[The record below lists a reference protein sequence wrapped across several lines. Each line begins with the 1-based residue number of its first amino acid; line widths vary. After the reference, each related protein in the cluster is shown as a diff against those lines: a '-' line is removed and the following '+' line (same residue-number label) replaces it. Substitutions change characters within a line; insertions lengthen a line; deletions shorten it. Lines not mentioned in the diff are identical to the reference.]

1 MSSIFQNARLIHIVG
16 EVVILSA
23 VVIYFHL
30 QNQKLTNQIKEIVKK
45 LEEQDEL
52 LKKHDV
58 ILQRLLTANV
68 QGFQNPGPILRQPQQ
83 HMRQMPLQQTAQ
95 AQAQAPPP
103 PPAPVQK
110 EIPIRQ
116 VKKEIKKVETKPVVL
131 NLDTSIKEVEEEEE
145 DESETEED
153 LDEEIANELKELEKE
168 EDEILVE

>member
-30 QNQKLTNQIKEIVKK
+30 QNQKLTNHIKEIVKK

-68 QGFQNPGPILRQPQQ
+68 QSFQNPGRQFQEQPQPV
-83 HMRQMPLQQTAQ
+83 RQQEPQPVRQQEPQ
-95 AQAQAPPP
+95 
-103 PPAPVQK
+103 PVRRQQPK
-110 EIPIRQ
+110 TEI
-116 VKKEIKKVETKPVVL
+116 KIKKVETKPVAL
-131 NLDTSIKEVEEEEE
+131 NLDTSIKEVEVEVEE
-145 DESETEED
+145 DETENEED
-153 LDEEIANELKELEKE
+153 LDEEIAKELEELE
-168 EDEILVE
+168 ENDEIVVE

>member
-30 QNQKLTNQIKEIVKK
+30 QNQKLTSHIKEIVKK

-68 QGFQNPGPILRQPQQ
+68 QSFQNPGRQQVPQFQ
-83 HMRQMPLQQTAQ
+83 EQPMRP
-95 AQAQAPPP
+95 QAPQFQERPQ
-103 PPAPVQK
+103 APQTPQPTRQQPK
-110 EIPIRQ
+110 TEI
-116 VKKEIKKVETKPVVL
+116 KIKKVETKPVAL
-131 NLDTSIKEVEEEEE
+131 NLDTSIKEVEVEVEE
-145 DESETEED
+145 DETENEED
-153 LDEEIANELKELEKE
+153 LDQEIAKELEELE
-168 EDEILVE
+168 ENDEIVVE